1 MESNLIADILTE
13 RLTTSAGITGGWDG
27 NFLDMNIINVN
38 DFTELVTRFLLNT
51 GLVLVIVHF
60 MYARHSRRK
69 DFYFSYLAISAVVF
83 MLCFLLNNV
92 KLELGFALGLFAI
105 FGIIR
110 YRTSTIPIKE
120 MTYLFIIIGISVIN
134 ALTNKQISYA
144 ELVFTNVIIVMG
156 LWLLELVLSLKQ
168 EESVCIVY
176 EKIENINILSEKNML
191 KDLKERTGIDV
202 KRYKIEKIDFLKDV
216 ADIIIYYEIN
226 GKAGEADDNK

>member
-1 MESNLIADILTE
+1 MQFRGKYIIVLFSFLSILKIGSFRVFVDKLE
-13 RLTTSAGITGGWDG
+13 H
-27 NFLDMNIINVN
+27 FLDINFINVN
-38 DFTELVTRFLLNT
+38 DFTELVIRFLLNT
-51 GLVLVIVHF
+51 GLVWLIVHF
-60 MYARHSRRK
+60 MYAKHSKRK

-120 MTYLFIIIGISVIN
+120 MTYLFVLIGISVIN
-134 ALTNKQISYA
+134 ALTSKQVSYA
-144 ELVFTNVIIVMG
+144 ELVFTNAIIILG
-156 LWLLELVLSLKQ
+156 LWLLEVLLSLKQ

-202 KRYKIEKIDFLKDV
+202 KRYKIEKIDFLRDV
-216 ADIIIYYEIN
+216 ADITIYFEIN
-226 GKAGEADDNK
+226 GKGN

>member
-1 MESNLIADILTE
+1 MIMDIISKHFMTAAD
-13 RLTTSAGITGGWDG
+13 ITGGWDR
-27 NFLDMNIINVN
+27 NFLDINFINVN
-38 DFTELVTRFLLNT
+38 DFTELVIRFLLNT
-51 GLVLVIVHF
+51 GLVWLIVHF
-60 MYARHSRRK
+60 MYAKHSKRK

-120 MTYLFIIIGISVIN
+120 MTYLFVLIGISVIN
-134 ALTNKQISYA
+134 ALTSKQVSYA
-144 ELVFTNVIIVMG
+144 ELVFTNAIIILG
-156 LWLLELVLSLKQ
+156 LWLLEVLLSLKQ

-202 KRYKIEKIDFLKDV
+202 KRYKIEKIDFLRDV
-216 ADIIIYYEIN
+216 ADITIYFEIN
-226 GKAGEADDNK
+226 GKGN